1 MTQSGHITAQLAHPT
16 VSNILHETLPSEAVS
31 KLDRIG
37 QGEPVTKVYAGE
49 TRDWWDL
56 VDPAQIEE
64 AISDPLFEGYV
75 RLMTAIAD

>member
-1 MTQSGHITAQLAHPT
+1 MTINFAIAAQLAHPT
-16 VSNILHETLPSEAVS
+16 VSNILHETIPSEAVS

-64 AISDPLFEGYV
+64 VISDPLFEGYV